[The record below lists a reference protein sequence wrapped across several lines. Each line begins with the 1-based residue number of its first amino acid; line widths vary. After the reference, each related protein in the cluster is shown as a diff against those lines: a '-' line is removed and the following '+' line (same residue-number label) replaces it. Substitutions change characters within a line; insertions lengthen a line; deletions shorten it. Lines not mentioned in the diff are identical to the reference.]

1 MANNKENL
9 IEYADNLSKIY
20 SDNYS
25 VNVRK
30 PKGQFFTSRQVS
42 KYMAS
47 LFKINQNEISLLDL
61 GAGTG
66 ILTAAFCE
74 RLLNSN
80 KIIRLTIDLYE
91 NDISLLPLLE
101 KTLNLCKLKFKKN
114 ECLLKY
120 NIHQEDFVLN
130 NGNKLKKTN
139 LSSSK
144 KEDLYD
150 FIISNPPYFKISK
163 NSLYSIKIKDS
174 LLKQPN
180 IYSLFMVIAANM
192 LKPKGE
198 MVFITPRS
206 FCSGLYYKKFRE
218 WFLNNMQIKNIHI
231 FKSRKDVF
239 DKDKILQE
247 NIIIKAKKGKIQNQN
262 KQLTMSVSKDKNLHD
277 LICFKVKG
285 TNTYYH
291 RNGDTYIRI
300 PSSLREVD
308 ILKMIDT
315 WPNTLKN
322 LGLEVSTGP
331 VVPFRTKEYLTRD
344 MPKTDVSAPLL
355 WMHHLKCMNLLWPL
369 TKNNKN
375 STICICD
382 KTKNILLPV
391 KNYVLIKRFTSKEQK
406 RRLYATVLLE
416 RNFPYKVIGIEN
428 HLNYIY
434 KLEGY
439 FSTYGVFGIAVLLN
453 STISD
458 IFFRSLNGNT
468 QVNAID
474 IRNLP
479 LPEFKDIMRMG
490 ELFFNYGSNSD
501 QIKIDS
507 IVSEV
512 LKINIKIDK
521 DL

>member
-1 MANNKENL
+1 MVNNKENL
-9 IEYADNLSKIY
+9 IEYADNLSEIY
-20 SDNYS
+20 SNSYGKET
-25 VNVRK
+25 RK
-30 PKGQFFTSRQVS
+30 IKGQFFTSKQVS
-42 KYMAS
+42 KYMVS

-80 KIIRLTIDLYE
+80 KIIKLTMDLYE
-91 NDISLLPLLE
+91 NDVSLLPFLK
-101 KTLNLCKLKFKKN
+101 KTLNLCKLKFKKKGS
-114 ECLLKY
+114 LLKY

-130 NGNKLKKTN
+130 NGNKLRKAN
-139 LSSSK
+139 LSFNK
-144 KEDLYD
+144 KEDLYN
-150 FIISNPPYFKISK
+150 FIISNPPYFKISR
-163 NSLYSIKIKDS
+163 NSLYSTKIKDS

-192 LKPKGE
+192 LKPNGE

-231 FKSRKDVF
+231 FESRKDVF

-247 NIIIKAKKGKIQNQN
+247 NIIIKAKRGKIKNHN
-262 KQLTMSVSKDKNLHD
+262 KQLAISVSKDKNFHNLK
-277 LICFKVKG
+277 CFG
-285 TNTYYH
+285 IQETNAFYH

-300 PSSLREVD
+300 PASLREID
-308 ILKMIDT
+308 ILETIDT
-315 WPNTLKN
+315 WPNTLKD
-322 LGLEVSTGP
+322 LGLDVSTGP
-331 VVPFRTKEYLTRD
+331 VVPFRAKEYLTRD
-344 MPKTDVSAPLL
+344 ILKTEDSAPLL
-355 WMHHLKCMNLLWPL
+355 WMHNLKCMNLLWPL
-369 TKNNKN
+369 IKNKKD
-375 STICICD
+375 SAISICD

-406 RRLYATVLLE
+406 RRLYAAVLLE
-416 RNFPYKVIGIEN
+416 STFPYKVIGIEN

-434 KLEGY
+434 KTKEDL
-439 FSTYGVFGIAVLLN
+439 STYDAFGIAVLLN

-468 QVNAID
+468 QVNATD

-479 LPEFKDIMRMG
+479 LPELKDIVRMG
-490 ELFFNYGSNSD
+490 ELFFSYGSNGD
-501 QIKIDS
+501 QTKIDS